1 VKLKKEE
8 KRKFFLKRRVMWMGI
23 KSKNREKFFFFLKK
37 GVADGKK
44 IKIKKFF

>member
-1 VKLKKEE
+1 VKLEKEE
-8 KRKFFLKRRVMWMGI
+8 KRKFFLKRRVMWMEI
-23 KSKNREKFFFFLKK
+23 KSKIEKNFFFFLKK